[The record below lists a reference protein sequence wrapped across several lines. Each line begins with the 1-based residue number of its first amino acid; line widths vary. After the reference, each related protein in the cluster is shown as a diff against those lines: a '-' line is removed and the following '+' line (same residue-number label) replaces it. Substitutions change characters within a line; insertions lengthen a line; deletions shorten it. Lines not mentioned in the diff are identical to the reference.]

1 MSVSRHRLAPG
12 QSRVSTASAF
22 GRIGLLLAAA
32 VLTIP
37 ANPAPRAAEKPAI
50 EAPQWLACLV
60 FDQKAG
66 RCQGDRSVEAG

>member
-22 GRIGLLLAAA
+22 GRIGLLMVAA

-37 ANPAPRAAEKPAI
+37 ANPAPRAVTKPAV
-50 EAPQWLACLV
+50 EAPHRLACLV
-60 FDQKAG
+60 FDYEAG
-66 RCQGDRSVEAG
+66 RCQSSAARSS